1 MYLFYF
7 VSMFIGFEVTLLQI
21 IYIPLRI
28 PDMWEGWLDKRE
40 VVNCERTLV
49 E

>member
-1 MYLFYF
+1 
-7 VSMFIGFEVTLLQI
+7 MFIGFEVTLLQN
-21 IYIPLRI
+21 YIPLRI
-28 PDMWEGWLDKRE
+28 PDMWEGWLDKRD